1 LARGG
6 DRVGE
11 IQNMKAVLNLE
22 NGDYKICLSPQE
34 VLLLQISKSLQG
46 ELSFEKN
53 GTIELHAIFIHLKP
67 RQEIAELKKQWRAK
81 RAYFN
86 EGPHV
91 MTQFKNEVHTIYY
104 TAEETEDL
112 IEKLLNNI
120 PSYQENRYDS
130 FTGRKIFLYCQ

>member
-1 LARGG
+1 M
-6 DRVGE
+6 GE
-11 IQNMKAVLNLE
+11 IQQMKAILSLE

-53 GTIELHAIFIHLKP
+53 DTTELHAIFIYLTP
-67 RQEIAELKKQWRAK
+67 RQEVAGLKKQWRLDK
-81 RAYFN
+81 VYFN

-91 MTQFKNEVHTIYY
+91 TTQFQNEIHNIYY